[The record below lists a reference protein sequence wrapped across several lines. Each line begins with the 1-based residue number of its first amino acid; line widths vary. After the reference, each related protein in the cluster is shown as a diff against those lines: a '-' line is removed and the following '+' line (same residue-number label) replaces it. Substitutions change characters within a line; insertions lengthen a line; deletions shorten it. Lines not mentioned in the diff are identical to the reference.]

1 MIKIEL
7 FKLFGTILIEDQE
20 AIQQLKNV
28 DKKGKETK
36 TSLQDIADKGVK
48 IGAAVIAGTGVAIG
62 GLMALANTTAENTDK
77 WDKLSLRTGIAVEEL
92 QRWGYAAGQS
102 GADITVLETGMKKL
116 SDTMIDAQNGSKAA
130 QSAYE
135 QLGISMTDL
144 ATMTPEQAFERVMYS
159 LADMEDGALK
169 NSVGNDLLGKSFVEL
184 KPLIAAGSDGMEAL
198 KLRADELGIVLSEDA
213 VGAGVVFG
221 DTLADVKSSLGGVK
235 DKIVAELLPRLTDM
249 LNWFLEKMPAIQ
261 EVAGKVL
268 DFIADT
274 IGFITDNSNILI
286 PVLGG
291 LLGAFLALKIISVIN
306 ALMVAYTAFTTTAT
320 GAQLT
325 LSAAMMA
332 NPIGL
337 VIAAIAGL
345 IAIGIALVMN
355 WDKIKAVAQ
364 SLWEKIKTVFTG
376 IKDSISEKVNAIMS
390 TVSNVFS
397 RIKDVM
403 SSPFE
408 AASSVIKGVIDRI
421 KGFLNF
427 NWSFPKL
434 KMPHFSISG
443 SANPL
448 KWLSEGVPR
457 INVEWYAKGGIFDKP
472 TLFNTPYGL
481 KGVGE
486 AGPEAV
492 IPINSMYDNIKS
504 IIANENKN
512 NSSGLVLNIEHFEN
526 NREQDIEEL
535 MEEIAFF
542 MKRKGL
548 A

>member
-48 IGAAVIAGTGVAIG
+48 IGAAVIAGTGAAVG
-62 GLMALANTTAENTDK
+62 GLMALANTTADNTDK

-169 NSVGNDLLGKSFVEL
+169 NSIGNDLLGKSFVEL

-213 VGAGVVFG
+213 VSAGVVFG
-221 DTLADVKSSLGGVK
+221 DTLADAKASLSGVK

-261 EVAGKVL
+261 ETAGNVL
-268 DFIADT
+268 HFIADT

-291 LLGAFLALKIISVIN
+291 LLGAFVALKIISIIN
-306 ALMVAYTAFTTTAT
+306 SLMVAYTAFTTTAT
-320 GAQLT
+320 GVQIGLN
-325 LSAAMMA
+325 AAMMA

-337 VIAAIAGL
+337 VIAAIAAI
-345 IAIGIALVMN
+345 IAIGIALYMN
-355 WDKIKAVAQ
+355 WDKIKAGAIA
-364 SLWEKIKTVFTG
+364 LWEGIKTVFSG
-376 IKDSISEKVNAIMS
+376 IWSAISEKVSAIWN
-390 TVSNVFS
+390 TVSSIFGKVF
-397 RIKDVM
+397 DVI
-403 SSPFE
+403 SSPFVK
-408 AASSVIKGVIDRI
+408 AKDFIGGVIDKI
-421 KGFLNF
+421 KGFLSF
-427 NWSFPKL
+427 KWEFPKL
-434 KMPHFSISG
+434 KMPHFSVSG
-443 SANPL
+443 SINPL

-504 IIANENKN
+504 IVANENKN
-512 NSSGLVLNIEHFEN
+512 NGGFVLNIEHFEN
-526 NREQDIEEL
+526 TREQDIEEL

>member
-48 IGAAVIAGTGVAIG
+48 IGAAVIAGTGAAVG
-62 GLMALANTTAENTDK
+62 GLMALANTTADNTDK

-169 NSVGNDLLGKSFVEL
+169 NSIGNDLLGKSFVEL

-337 VIAAIAGL
+337 VIAAIAAL

-364 SLWEKIKTVFTG
+364 SLWEKIKTVFSS

-421 KGFLNF
+421 KGFLSF
-427 NWSFPKL
+427 NWEFPRL

-457 INVEWYAKGGIFDKP
+457 INVDWYAKGGIFNKP
-472 TLFNTPYGL
+472 TLFNTEYGL